1 MKQPEGLRKK
11 VFAYVKEKYQAQ
23 PEYLWKRFPDYA
35 VFRHE
40 DNRKWFAAV
49 MDVSAGRLGLRGDE
63 ILDILN
69 VKLDDLFYRDMLLR
83 QKGYFP
89 AYHISSG
96 SSWISVLLD
105 GTVPFQEIC
114 GLIDLSYEVTA
125 SKKKKQQMRPP
136 KQWIIPANPKFYD
149 VQGAFERS
157 REIDWKQGNG
167 IRAGDTVYMYVAA
180 PVSAIL
186 YCCEVLETDIPY
198 HFEDQNLTI
207 TALMKIRLLR
217 QYPPEQFTFE
227 VLKKDYGIYAV
238 RGPRGVPNSL
248 QKDLER

>member
-1 MKQPEGLRKK
+1 M
-11 VFAYVKEKYQAQ
+11 
-23 PEYLWKRFPDYA
+23 
-35 VFRHE
+35 
-40 DNRKWFAAV
+40 
-49 MDVSAGRLGLRGDE
+49 
-63 ILDILN
+63 
-69 VKLDDLFYRDMLLR
+69 
-83 QKGYFP
+83 
-89 AYHISSG
+89 
-96 SSWISVLLD
+96 
-105 GTVPFQEIC
+105 PFQEIC

-157 REIDWKQGNG
+157 REIDWKQGSG

>member
-1 MKQPEGLRKK
+1 MKQNEDLRDQ
-11 VFAYVKEKYQAQ
+11 VTAYIAEKYQTQ
-23 PEYLWKRFPDYA
+23 PEHLWKRFPEYA

-40 DNRKWFAAV
+40 DNRKWFGIIMNVAA
-49 MDVSAGRLGLRGDE
+49 DRLGLPGDE
-63 ILDILN
+63 ILEILN
-69 VKLDDLFYRDMLLR
+69 VRLNDLLFRDVLVR

-89 AYHISSG
+89 GYHISRG
-96 SSWISVLLD
+96 CWISVLLD

-114 GLIDLSYEVTA
+114 SLIDQSYEITA
-125 SKKKKQQMRPP
+125 SQQKKQQMRPP

-149 VQGAFERS
+149 VQGAFERE
-157 REIDWKQGNG
+157 REIDWKQGSG
-167 IRAGDTVYMYVAA
+167 IRTGDTVYMYVAA

-198 HFEDQNLTI
+198 QYADKNLSI
-207 TALMKIRLLR
+207 SALMKIRLLR

-248 QKDLER
+248 REALER